1 MFKMRS
7 RLLCFLDS
15 EAELHRIYGKPEVSG
30 CSIQR
35 RRGEIKGGDQIREGE
50 VTWRTMGSQREPA
63 RLHELRG

>member
-1 MFKMRS
+1 MRS

-35 RRGEIKGGDQIREGE
+35 RRGQIRGGDQISEGE
-50 VTWRTMGSQREPA
+50 VT
-63 RLHELRG
+63 